1 MHLVKIY
8 RPKLAHNIYILAL
21 SIFSIP
27 AWAESVQ
34 VEAIFFKH
42 LSIPKTEL
50 RYQVT
55 PSDTPIELRFFSP
68 QEQDRDVFGLEYI
81 KIHALEHV
89 RLHPH
94 FESLFQSREY
104 QVLFYQAWHQ
114 PLIAPSHAL
123 SVPLTTSKTPDIQAT
138 LKISYT
144 KGIEAEWMVTLQNP
158 ESTEQS
164 AIFTEKR
171 LIRLDDLQYFDH
183 PVVGLLLKVRS
194 IPKETHGPLTPTP
207 VTPMTSS
214 SPPHTNPDFPKE
226 KPASSE
232 EQPASSE
239 EQDSTPLL
247 EIPVEPD
254 SKAHD

>member
-1 MHLVKIY
+1 MHLAKIY
-8 RPKLAHNIYILAL
+8 RPKLAHNIHILAL
-21 SIFSIP
+21 FLFSIP

-42 LSIPKTEL
+42 LSTPKKEL

-55 PSDTPIELRFFSP
+55 PNELTESRFFSP
-68 QEQDRDVFGLEYI
+68 QEQDRDDFGLGYI

-94 FESLFQSREY
+94 FESLFQSKEY

-158 ESTEQS
+158 ENTEQS
-164 AIFTEKR
+164 ATFSEKR

-194 IPKETHGPLTPTP
+194 IPKETDGPLTPTP

-214 SPPHTNPDFPKE
+214 APPHTNPDTPKE

-254 SKAHD
+254 SEARD